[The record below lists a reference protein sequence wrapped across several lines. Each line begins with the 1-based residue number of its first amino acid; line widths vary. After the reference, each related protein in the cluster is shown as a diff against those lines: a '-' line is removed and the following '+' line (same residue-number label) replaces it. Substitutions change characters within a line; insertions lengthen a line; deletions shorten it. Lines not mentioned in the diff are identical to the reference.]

1 MEIGNIGDL
10 GTTSIGSNIKT
21 LDGDKK
27 SFTKL
32 LKNSIYELNHSQK
45 MAERAM
51 ADVATGQVKD
61 LHQVALTIDK
71 AEITMKTMLE
81 IRNKALN
88 AYKEITRIQM

>member
-1 MEIGNIGDL
+1 MEIGKIGDL
-10 GTTSIGSNIKT
+10 GTLSSSKKIET
-21 LDGDKK
+21 LDGNEK

-32 LKNSIYELNHSQK
+32 LKDSIYELNHSQK